1 MIIQFLRALKCFMEN
16 PSGAVFANDHVSN
29 LVVESSSGGAGA
41 TRWLLLLSQ
50 LRVNDL
56 SARLGSECSSGGS
69 SGSSGASATSACAFI
84 GCDTET
90 SLSLFSPMT
99 FF

>member
-56 SARLGSECSSGGS
+56 SARLGSECSSGGAAAAAAPVRARRRHAPLLAATLRQ
-69 SGSSGASATSACAFI
+69 ASRCSAQ
-84 GCDTET
+84 
-90 SLSLFSPMT
+90 
-99 FF
+99 